1 MSIESIRQEI
11 YDTANSVKGGLHRNE
26 AIFRTISGIIAD
38 AGFLTNPQYSPIRF
52 KVGRNNFAI
61 DGYDI
66 DEDDGVMTLLAVVDA
81 HASTEL
87 DRPWTDVICP
97 KKDLDAAIKMML
109 GAIEALTEGE
119 DPELDESDPA
129 HDLIRSLRTEYRF
142 EKKRV
147 TCCVLT
153 TGSVSNQGASTVSE
167 TSIRTAMWDADRL
180 IRTRKNGREQ
190 LVANFEQIGNGLGL
204 PCLVSEHEANEIQEG
219 RIGVLITK
227 VPGQFL
233 ASLYEEYRMRLME
246 RNVRAFL
253 QFTGKVNKGI
263 RETIRTEPEHFLSFN
278 NGISVTASKVTLRKS
293 SEGNYHLLSADDFQ
307 IVNGG
312 QTTASIARCVREDKA
327 DVSAIGVAMKLTVVP
342 ESLIDELVPRISRY
356 ANTQNKIQETDFFAN
371 NPWHIEMERH
381 SRDIE
386 ADRDADSEGQP
397 IRWYYERV
405 RGQYAEEL
413 AKLSTAP
420 QKNRFK
426 ERNPSRTKF
435 TKTDLSRYLLSW
447 EQEAHSVSLGGQKCF
462 ARLMSVLGATTTTA
476 DASQL
481 PGAED
486 FKRVCCLAILQRKGE
501 RISTELGIVGYRANL
516 VAYAI
521 AVLSKHTEKKLPWRK
536 VWSLQDIPPE
546 IDQALRIAIPACD
559 KAIRDSAAARNISEW
574 AKRSECREYV
584 LSKKIELSL
593 TPNTEWDH
601 FSIKDMARPKGEVE
615 LIRVFK
621 KLSAEQWSRL
631 AGIARYNG
639 DRPIW
644 ANVCETM
651 ATRLIPLDRTPSDK
665 QTSILRK
672 VLAKHSKHLAVRDTL
687 TEEDRKIIGG

>member
-11 YDTANSVKGGLHRNE
+11 HETAISIEGGLHRDE
-26 AIFRTISGIIAD
+26 AVFKTLSAIVAD
-38 AGFLTNPQYSPIRF
+38 AGFLTNPQYTPIRF
-52 KVGRNNFAI
+52 KVGRNCFAI

-66 DEDDGVMTLLAVVDA
+66 DEDDGLLTIVAVVDA
-81 HASTEL
+81 HASIEL
-87 DRPWTDVICP
+87 DRPWPEVTCP
-97 KKDLDAAIKMML
+97 KKDLDTAIKMML
-109 GAIEALTEGE
+109 GAIDSISNGE
-119 DPELDESDPA
+119 DPGLDESDPA
-129 HDLIRSLRTEYRF
+129 HDLIRSLRTEYRADNG
-142 EKKRV
+142 RV
-147 TCCVLT
+147 TCCILT
-153 TGSVSNQGASTVSE
+153 TGSVTSQGASVASE
-167 TSIRTAMWDADRL
+167 SSVRIAVWDADRL
-180 IRTRKNGREQ
+180 VRTRKNGREQ
-190 LVANFEQIGNGLGL
+190 LVANFQEIGGL
-204 PCLVSEHEANEIQEG
+204 PCLVSDHEANEIQEG
-219 RIGVLITK
+219 RVGVLITK

-233 ASLYEEYRMRLME
+233 ASLYEEYRLRLME

-263 RETIRTEPEHFLSFN
+263 RDTIRTEPKHFLSFN
-278 NGISVTASKVTLRKS
+278 NGISVTSSKVTLRKS
-293 SEGNYHLLSADDFQ
+293 VEGAYFLLSADDFQ

-381 SRDIE
+381 SREIE
-386 ADRDADSEGQP
+386 ADRDANSEGQP

-413 AKLSTAP
+413 AKLSTVP
-420 QKNRFK
+420 QKNKFK

-476 DASQL
+476 DTSQL

-501 RISTELGIVGYRANL
+501 GISAELGIVGYRANL

-536 VWSLQDIPPE
+536 IWSLQDIPPD

-574 AKRSECREYV
+574 AKRGECREYV
-584 LSKKIELSL
+584 LSQKIVLSL
-593 TPNTEWDH
+593 TPNAEWDH
-601 FSIKDMARPKGEVE
+601 FSIKDMARSKGEAE
-615 LIRVFK
+615 LIRVFR

-631 AGIARYNG
+631 ADISRYNG
-639 DRPIW
+639 DRPIV
-644 ANVCETM
+644 ANVCDTM
-651 ATRLIPLDRTPSDK
+651 ATRLIPLDRAPSDK
-665 QTSILRK
+665 QTNILRK
-672 VLAKHSKHLAVRDTL
+672 LLAKYSKHLSIRDTL
-687 TEEDRKIIGG
+687 TDEDRKIIAG

>member
-1 MSIESIRQEI
+1 MSIDSIRQEI
-11 YDTANSVKGGLHRNE
+11 YETANSIEGGLHRDE
-26 AIFRTISGIIAD
+26 AIFRSLSTIVAD
-38 AGFLTNPQYSPIRF
+38 AGFLTNPQYTPIRF
-52 KVGRNNFAI
+52 KIGRNPFAI

-66 DEDDGVMTLLAVVDA
+66 DEDDGLMTIIAVVDA

-87 DRPWTDVICP
+87 DRPWPEVTCP
-97 KKDLDAAIKMML
+97 KKDLDTAIKMML
-109 GAIEALTEGE
+109 GAIESISKGE
-119 DPELDESDPA
+119 DPTLDESDPA
-129 HDLIRSLRTEYRF
+129 HDLIRSLRTEYRADNG
-142 EKKRV
+142 RV
-147 TCCVLT
+147 TCCILT
-153 TGSVSNQGASTVSE
+153 TGSVTSQGASVASE
-167 TSIRTAMWDADRL
+167 SSVRIAVWDADRL
-180 IRTRKNGREQ
+180 VRTRQNGREQ
-190 LVANFEQIGNGLGL
+190 LVANFQPIGGL
-204 PCLVSEHEANEIQEG
+204 PCLVSDREANEIQEG
-219 RIGVLITK
+219 RVGVLITK

-413 AKLSTAP
+413 AKLSTVP
-420 QKNRFK
+420 QKNKFK

-476 DASQL
+476 DTSQL

-521 AVLSKHTEKKLPWRK
+521 AVISKHTEKKLPWRK
-536 VWSLQDIPPE
+536 IWSLQDIPPD

-574 AKRSECREYV
+574 AKRGECREYV
-584 LSKKIELSL
+584 LSQNIVLSL
-593 TPNTEWDH
+593 TPNVEWDH
-601 FSIKDMARPKGEVE
+601 FSIKDMARSKGEAE
-615 LIRVFK
+615 LIRVFR

-631 AGIARYNG
+631 ADISRYNG
-639 DRPIW
+639 DRPIL
-644 ANVCETM
+644 ANVCDTM
-651 ATRLIPLDRTPSDK
+651 ATRLIPLDRAPSDK
-665 QTSILRK
+665 QTNILRK
-672 VLAKHSKHLAVRDTL
+672 VLAKHSNHLAIRDTL
-687 TEEDRKIIGG
+687 TDEDRKTIAG

>member
-1 MSIESIRQEI
+1 MSIDSIRQEI
-11 YDTANSVKGGLHRNE
+11 YETANSIEGGLHRDE
-26 AIFRTISGIIAD
+26 AIFRSLSTIVAD
-38 AGFLTNPQYSPIRF
+38 AGFLTNPQYTPIRF
-52 KVGRNNFAI
+52 KIGRNPFAI

-66 DEDDGVMTLLAVVDA
+66 DEDDGLMTIIAVVDA

-87 DRPWTDVICP
+87 DRPWPEVTCP
-97 KKDLDAAIKMML
+97 KKDLDTAIKMML
-109 GAIEALTEGE
+109 GAIESISKGE
-119 DPELDESDPA
+119 DPTLDESDPA
-129 HDLIRSLRTEYRF
+129 HDFIRSLRTEYRADDG
-142 EKKRV
+142 RV
-147 TCCVLT
+147 TCCILT
-153 TGSVSNQGASTVSE
+153 TGSVTSQGASVASA
-167 TSIRTAMWDADRL
+167 SSVRIAVWDADRL
-180 IRTRKNGREQ
+180 VRTRQNGREQ
-190 LVANFEQIGNGLGL
+190 LVANFQPIGGL
-204 PCLVSEHEANEIQEG
+204 PCLVSDREANEIQEG
-219 RIGVLITK
+219 RVGVLITK

-420 QKNRFK
+420 QKNKFK

-476 DASQL
+476 DTSQL

-521 AVLSKHTEKKLPWRK
+521 AVISKHTEKKLPWRK
-536 VWSLQDIPPE
+536 IWSLQDIPAD

-574 AKRSECREYV
+574 AKRGECREYV
-584 LSKKIELSL
+584 LSQNIVLSL
-593 TPNTEWDH
+593 TPNAEWDH
-601 FSIKDMARPKGEVE
+601 FSIKDMARSKGEAE
-615 LIRVFK
+615 LIRVFR

-631 AGIARYNG
+631 ADISRYNG
-639 DRPIW
+639 DRPIL
-644 ANVCETM
+644 ANVCDTM
-651 ATRLIPLDRTPSDK
+651 ATRLIPLDRAPSDK
-665 QTSILRK
+665 QTNILRK
-672 VLAKHSKHLAVRDTL
+672 VLAKHSNHLAIRDTL
-687 TEEDRKIIGG
+687 TDEDRKTIAG

>member
-11 YDTANSVKGGLHRNE
+11 HEAAISIEGGLHRDE
-26 AIFRTISGIIAD
+26 AMFRTLSAIVAD
-38 AGFLTNPQYSPIRF
+38 AGFLTNPQYTPIRF
-52 KVGRNNFAI
+52 KVGRNHFAI

-66 DEDDGVMTLLAVVDA
+66 DEDDGLMTIVAVVDS
-81 HASTEL
+81 HASIEL
-87 DRPWTDVICP
+87 DRPWPEVTCP
-97 KKDLDAAIKMML
+97 KKDLDMAIKMML
-109 GAIEALTEGE
+109 GAIDSISKGE
-119 DPELDESDPA
+119 DPALDESDPA
-129 HDLIRSLRTEYRF
+129 HDLIRSLRTEYRADNG
-142 EKKRV
+142 RV
-147 TCCVLT
+147 TCCILT
-153 TGSVSNQGASTVSE
+153 TGSVTSQGASVASD
-167 TSIRTAMWDADRL
+167 SSVRIAVWDADRL
-180 IRTRKNGREQ
+180 VRTRKNGREQ
-190 LVANFEQIGNGLGL
+190 LVANFQTIGGL
-204 PCLVSEHEANEIQEG
+204 PCLVSDHEANEIQEG
-219 RIGVLITK
+219 RVGVLITK

-293 SEGNYHLLSADDFQ
+293 AEGTYHLLSADDFQ

-381 SRDIE
+381 SRELE

-413 AKLSTAP
+413 AKLSTVP
-420 QKNRFK
+420 QKNKFK

-476 DASQL
+476 DTSQL

-521 AVLSKHTEKKLPWRK
+521 SVLSKLTEKKLPWRK
-536 VWSLQDIPPE
+536 IWSLQDIPPD

-559 KAIRDSAAARNISEW
+559 KAIRDSAGAKNISEW
-574 AKRSECREYV
+574 AKRAECREYV
-584 LSKKIELSL
+584 LSQRIILSL
-593 TPNTEWDH
+593 TPNAEWDH
-601 FSIKDMARPKGEVE
+601 FSIKDMARSKGEAE
-615 LIRVFK
+615 LIRVFR

-631 AGIARYNG
+631 ADLSRYNG
-639 DRPIW
+639 DRPIL
-644 ANVCETM
+644 ANVCDTM
-651 ATRLIPLDRTPSDK
+651 ATRLIPLDRAPSDK
-665 QTSILRK
+665 QTNILRK
-672 VLAKHSKHLAVRDTL
+672 VLAKYSKHLAIRDTL
-687 TEEDRKIIGG
+687 TDEDRKIIAG

>member
-1 MSIESIRQEI
+1 MSIDSIRQEI
-11 YDTANSVKGGLHRNE
+11 YETANSIEGGLHRDE
-26 AIFRTISGIIAD
+26 AVFRTLSTIVAD
-38 AGFLTNPQYSPIRF
+38 AGFLTNPQYTPIRF
-52 KVGRNNFAI
+52 KIGRNPFAI

-66 DEDDGVMTLLAVVDA
+66 DEDDGLMTIIAVVDA

-87 DRPWTDVICP
+87 DRPWPEVTCP
-97 KKDLDAAIKMML
+97 KKDLDTAIKMML
-109 GAIEALTEGE
+109 GAIESISKGE
-119 DPELDESDPA
+119 DPTLDESDPA
-129 HDLIRSLRTEYRF
+129 HDLIRSLRTEYRADNG
-142 EKKRV
+142 RV
-147 TCCVLT
+147 TCCILT
-153 TGSVSNQGASTVSE
+153 TGSVTSQGASVASE
-167 TSIRTAMWDADRL
+167 SSVRIAVWDADRL
-180 IRTRKNGREQ
+180 VRTRQNGREQ
-190 LVANFEQIGNGLGL
+190 LVANFQPIGGL
-204 PCLVSEHEANEIQEG
+204 PCLVSDREANEIQEG
-219 RIGVLITK
+219 RVGVLITK

-413 AKLSTAP
+413 AKLSTVP
-420 QKNRFK
+420 QKNKFK

-476 DASQL
+476 DTSQL

-521 AVLSKHTEKKLPWRK
+521 AVISKHTEKKLPWRK
-536 VWSLQDIPPE
+536 IWSLQDIPPD

-574 AKRSECREYV
+574 AKRGECREYV
-584 LSKKIELSL
+584 LSQNIVLSL
-593 TPNTEWDH
+593 TPNVEWDH
-601 FSIKDMARPKGEVE
+601 FSIKDMARSKGEAE
-615 LIRVFK
+615 LIRVFR

-631 AGIARYNG
+631 ADISRYNG
-639 DRPIW
+639 DRPIL
-644 ANVCETM
+644 ANVCDTM
-651 ATRLIPLDRTPSDK
+651 ATRLIPLDRAPSDK
-665 QTSILRK
+665 QTNILRK
-672 VLAKHSKHLAVRDTL
+672 VLAKHSNHLAIRDTL
-687 TEEDRKIIGG
+687 TDEDRKTIAG